1 MIAATITAIIDN
13 SNFPSNANLI
23 EVNPIDTPTSVKI
36 FGKITLVF
44 LFETNL
50 IFLFCCSIKLFFCN

>member
-1 MIAATITAIIDN
+1 MSLDNCKLIDN

-23 EVNPIDTPTSVKI
+23 DVNPMQTPKRVKI
-36 FGKITLVF
+36 FGRITLVF

-50 IFLFCCSIKLFFCN
+50 ISLF